1 MTRSSQ
7 VVGISD
13 PRTRAHRTWPTIAA
27 LTALLILAVSGCG
40 MPTKQEVVNNAETR
54 WKQMRSTLMLQMA
67 EQQFAT
73 GDLDQAERS
82 LRDAMAVDATNSQ
95 LYVLAG
101 RIALE
106 RGQLERAY
114 HLLTQAIELGPK
126 RSDGYYY
133 QAIVLQRWQ
142 RYDAALEQ
150 YGQAHRLQADNVN
163 YLLAMGEMLVTIGRL
178 DEAQALFESK
188 LIYFD
193 QNAAIRLALAQIHM
207 MRQQPDRAV
216 AYFREASVL
225 QPDELPIREDL
236 AFAQLSA
243 GQAAEAVQ
251 TLLDLTRRPEY
262 ADRGDIERLL
272 AQAYMEAGRPDEA
285 RAIYLRLGRRNP
297 SDVDAWIGLARAAWT
312 MDDVSSTLYAS
323 DRIIRL
329 APHRHEGFLLAGMSL
344 QRKQQWSEAA
354 GMYDR
359 AVQLKPGD
367 AELVLLRGVTRQ
379 QSGQRDLAMADYRMA
394 LKLAPDNHRAE
405 RLLAQAQ
412 GVQGLAAADELA
424 EP

>member
-1 MTRSSQ
+1 MTRSNMNWHATTPLRP
-7 VVGISD
+7 G
-13 PRTRAHRTWPTIAA
+13 AWPAIAA
-27 LTALLILAVSGCG
+27 LTALILLAISGCG
-40 MPTKQEVVNNAETR
+40 MPTKQEVVNNAESR

-82 LRDAMAVDATNSQ
+82 LRDAMAIDATNSQ

-114 HLLTQAIELGPK
+114 HLLTQAIDLAPK
-126 RSDGYYY
+126 RPEGYYY

-150 YGQAHRLQADNVN
+150 YEQAHKLQADNVA
-163 YLLAMGEMLVTIGRL
+163 YLLAMGEMLVTIGKL
-178 DEAQALFESK
+178 DQAQALFESK

-193 QNAAIRLALAQIHM
+193 QNAAIRLAMAQIHM
-207 MRQQPDRAV
+207 MRQEAAEAV
-216 AYFREASVL
+216 RYFREASIL
-225 QPDELPIREDL
+225 QPEHLSIREDL
-236 AFAQLSA
+236 AFAQL
-243 GQAAEAVQ
+243 AANQPADAVQ

-262 ADRGDIERLL
+262 TDRADIERLL
-272 AQAYMEAGRPDEA
+272 AQAYLEAGRPDEA
-285 RAIYLRLGRRNP
+285 RAIHLRMGRKNP
-297 SDVDAWIGLARAAWT
+297 SDVDAWIGLAKAAWA
-312 MDDVSSTLYAS
+312 MEDVSATLYAS

-329 APHRHEGFLLAGMSL
+329 APHRHEGYLLAGMSL
-344 QRKQQWSEAA
+344 QRKQQWAEAA
-354 GMYDR
+354 AMYDR

-379 QSGQRDLAMADYRMA
+379 QTGQRELAMADYRMA
-394 LKLAPDNHRAE
+394 LQLAPDNPRAE

-412 GVQGLAAADELA
+412 SVQGFAAADDVVA
-424 EP
+424 P

>member
-1 MTRSSQ
+1 MTR
-7 VVGISD
+7 ISMMMTSTTRS
-13 PRTRAHRTWPTIAA
+13 PRRPIARPAIAA
-27 LTALLILAVSGCG
+27 LAALVVLAVSGCG
-40 MPTKQEVVNNAETR
+40 SPSKQDVVNNAETR

-106 RGQLERAY
+106 RGQLERGY
-114 HLLTQAIELGPK
+114 HLLTQAIELAPK
-126 RSDGYYY
+126 RPEGYYY

-142 RYDAALEQ
+142 RYDAALQQ
-150 YGQAHRLQADNVN
+150 YDQAHKLQADNVA
-163 YLLAMGEMLVTIGRL
+163 YLLAMGEMLVTIGRM
-178 DEAQALFESK
+178 DEAQALFEGK

-207 MRQQPDRAV
+207 MRGESDRAV
-216 AYFREASVL
+216 RYLREASVL
-225 QPDELPIREDL
+225 QPEQLSIREDL
-236 AFAQLSA
+236 AFAQLAS
-243 GQAAEAVQ
+243 GQAADAVE

-262 ADRGDIERLL
+262 VDRTDMQRML
-272 AQAYMEAGRPDEA
+272 AQAYLEAGRPEEA
-285 RAIYLRLGRRNP
+285 RAIHLRMGRQNP
-297 SDVDAWIGLARAAWT
+297 SDVDAWIGLAKAAWV
-312 MDDVSSTLYAS
+312 MEDVSSTLYAS

-329 APHRHEGFLLAGMSL
+329 APHRHEGYMLAGMSL
-344 QRKQQWSEAA
+344 QQKQQWSEAA
-354 GMYDR
+354 AMYDR
-359 AVQLKPGD
+359 AVQVKPGD

-379 QSGQRDLAMADYRMA
+379 QAGQRELAMADYRMA
-394 LKLAPDNHRAE
+394 LKLSPDNPRAE
-405 RLLAQAQ
+405 RLLAQVD
-412 GVQGLAAADELA
+412 VQGFAAVGELI

>member
-1 MTRSSQ
+1 MTRSNARSHMTADS
-7 VVGISD
+7 GSRIAW
-13 PRTRAHRTWPTIAA
+13 RAVAA
-27 LTALLILAVSGCG
+27 LAALIVLAASGCG

-82 LRDAMAVDATNSQ
+82 LRDALAVDATNGQ

-114 HLLTQAIELGPK
+114 HLLTQAVELAP
-126 RSDGYYY
+126 RRPEGYYY

-150 YGQAHRLQADNVN
+150 YEQAHQLQADNVA
-163 YLLAMGEMLVTIGRL
+163 YLLAMGEMLVTLGRL
-178 DEAQALFESK
+178 DDAQKLFEGK

-207 MRQQPDRAV
+207 MRGEGGQSVR
-216 AYFREASVL
+216 YFREASIL
-225 QPDELPIREDL
+225 QPEELSIREDL
-236 AFAQLSA
+236 AFAQLA
-243 GQAAEAVQ
+243 ADQPAEAVQ
-251 TLLDLTRRPEY
+251 TLQDLMRRPEY
-262 ADRGDIERLL
+262 GERTDMRRLL
-272 AQAYMEAGRPDEA
+272 AQAYLEAGRPDEA
-285 RAIYLRLGRRNP
+285 RAIYLQMGRRNP
-297 SDVDAWIGLARAAWT
+297 SDADAWIGLAKAAWA

-329 APHRHEGFLLAGMSL
+329 APHRHEGFMLAGMAH
-344 QRKQQWSEAA
+344 QHKQQWSQAA
-354 GMYDR
+354 AMYDR
-359 AVQLKPGD
+359 AVQVRPGD
-367 AELVLLRGVTRQ
+367 VELVLLRGVTRQ
-379 QSGQRDLAMADYRMA
+379 RAGQHELAMSDYRMA
-394 LKLAPDNHRAE
+394 LRLAPDNPRAE

-412 GVQGLAAADELA
+412 GARGFAAVGETGD
-424 EP
+424 P